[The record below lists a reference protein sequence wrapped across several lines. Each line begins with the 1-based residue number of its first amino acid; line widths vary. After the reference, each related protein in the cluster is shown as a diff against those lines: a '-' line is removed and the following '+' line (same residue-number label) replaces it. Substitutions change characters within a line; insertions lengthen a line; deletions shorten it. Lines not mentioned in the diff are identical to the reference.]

1 VVNFADGDST
11 PTIVTIPIA
20 NDTLV
25 EPDETVNLTLGSPTG
40 ATIGTQNTA
49 TLNIVDNDILSTLQF
64 SAPTFSVNED
74 GTPIAA
80 VTVTRTGG
88 SAGSASATVNLSN
101 GTATAGA
108 DYNATP
114 IVVNFADGDSTPTI
128 VTIPIANDTLVEP
141 DETVNLTLGSP
152 TGATIGTQ
160 NTATLN
166 IVDNDI
172 LSTLQFSAPTFSV
185 NEDGT
190 PIAAVTVTRTGGS
203 AGSASATVNL
213 SNGTATAGADYD
225 ATPIVVNFADGDST
239 PKIVTIPIANDTL
252 VEPDETVNLSL
263 GSPTGNAS
271 IGTQNTATLNIVDD
285 ESSLQFSSSTFSVNE
300 DGTPIAAVTV
310 TRTGGSAGAASATVN
325 LSNGT
330 ATAAVDYD
338 ASPIVVN
345 FADGDSAPK
354 TVTFPIGNDS
364 SPEPN
369 ETVNLTL
376 GSPTGNAS
384 IGTPSTAT
392 FTIVDDDPL
401 LQFSAP
407 TFSVREDGT
416 VLQAVTVT
424 RTGSTSRAVSA
435 TVTLSGGTATPAVD
449 YNATPIVV
457 SFASGD
463 FAPKVL
469 TFPIANDTLA
479 EDDETINLSLGS
491 PTGNALIGFQS
502 TATFT
507 ILNDDPSPAP
517 IANLSAASI
526 VGDSI
531 TDFGLASA
539 IDSNKVSNVGPDGI
553 PLQGGNTDIEN
564 NDITNANISDA
575 LTWGGIALKDFSLFG
590 GSALPTVD
598 MLSNFITNSFNGV
611 AIASAIDVANVMINY
626 NDLLGGTGPNR
637 IAGVGASLD
646 GFNLFPTSV

>member
-1 VVNFADGDST
+1 VDNDSTLQFSSSTFSVNEDGTTVAAVTVTRIGSTTGAASATVNLTNGTATAGADYNATPIVVNFADGDST
-11 PTIVTIPIA
+11 PKIVTIPIA
-20 NDTLV
+20 NDTEV

-49 TLNIVDNDILSTLQF
+49 TL
-64 SAPTFSVNED
+64 
-74 GTPIAA
+74 
-80 VTVTRTGG
+80 
-88 SAGSASATVNLSN
+88 
-101 GTATAGA
+101 
-108 DYNATP
+108 
-114 IVVNFADGDSTPTI
+114 TI
-128 VTIPIANDTLVEP
+128 VND
-141 DETVNLTLGSP
+141 
-152 TGATIGTQ
+152 
-160 NTATLN
+160 
-166 IVDNDI
+166 DI

-252 VEPDETVNLSL
+252 VEGNETVNLSL

-310 TRTGGSAGAASATVN
+310 TRIGGSAGAASVTVN

-354 TVTFPIGNDS
+354 TVTFPIGNDT

-369 ETVNLTL
+369 ETVNLSL

-384 IGTPSTAT
+384 IGMPSTAT

-401 LQFSAP
+401 LQFSSS

-416 VLQAVTVT
+416 LLQPVTVT

-491 PTGNALIGFQS
+491 PTGNALIGIPN
-502 TATFT
+502 TAIFT
-507 ILNDDPSPAP
+507 ILNDDPPPSQ

-531 TDFGLASA
+531 TGFRLASA
-539 IDSNKVSNVGPDGI
+539 IDSNKVSNVGQDGI

-611 AIASAIDVANVMINY
+611 AIASAIGVPNVMINY